1 MRYRKLGVLSIIEFY
16 ETLRNFRG
24 FGYRRPVWQIRDI
37 LSLKNRVLWARIFYF
52 KTPLD
57 NNTGF
62 NNYILYG
69 FLFDIQDT
77 LSYIIFNNNSLSF
90 ASPATR

>member
-1 MRYRKLGVLSIIEFY
+1 MADSGCFVI
-16 ETLRNFRG
+16 
-24 FGYRRPVWQIRDI
+24 
-37 LSLKNRVLWARIFYF
+37 KNRVLWARIFYF

-90 ASPATR
+90 ASPSTRENTQSDDPVSHQVVVRVYD